1 MYFLVYIDVSLQAN
15 NWGLTAWES
24 SHIKVMGMLV
34 VSHMGC
40 ELQILVSLR
49 MSGTES
55 HCIYPFMYCL
65 GLCIKK
71 LTKNTVTLTTH
82 KSNV

>member
-24 SHIKVMGMLV
+24 SHIKVMRMLV
-34 VSHMGC
+34 VSDMGC

-49 MSGTES
+49 MSGTER
-55 HCIYPFMYCL
+55 HCI
-65 GLCIKK
+65 
-71 LTKNTVTLTTH
+71 
-82 KSNV
+82 

>member
-24 SHIKVMGMLV
+24 SHIKVMGMLD

-55 HCIYPFMYCL
+55 HCI
-65 GLCIKK
+65 
-71 LTKNTVTLTTH
+71 
-82 KSNV
+82 

>member
-1 MYFLVYIDVSLQAN
+1 MYFLVYIDVSLQGN
-15 NWGLTAWES
+15 NWGLTAWEN
-24 SHIKVMGMLV
+24 SHIKVMGRLV

-55 HCIYPFMYCL
+55 HCI
-65 GLCIKK
+65 
-71 LTKNTVTLTTH
+71 
-82 KSNV
+82 

>member
-55 HCIYPFMYCL
+55 HSLQYLTIHVLLRAVHKEIYKKYCDTDHTQ
-65 GLCIKK
+65 I
-71 LTKNTVTLTTH
+71 
-82 KSNV
+82 